1 MKLFDSAY
9 KTMLRT
15 MDVRMIRQTMLNNN
29 IANADTPNY
38 IPQEVDFNG
47 AMKAA
52 MPGEDATLNGTDSLH
67 IMEAP
72 DSTDLL
78 FDFEGGYGEIPTY
91 FDREAEPGVD
101 GNQVDIDTTMSH
113 LAQNAIQYNAAARS
127 IAKKLSLLKY
137 VSTDGQSG

>member
-1 MKLFDSAY
+1 MKLFDAAY
-9 KTMLRT
+9 QTLMRT
-15 MDVRMIRQTMLNNN
+15 MDVRMIRQSMLNNN

-38 IPQEVDFNG
+38 VPQEVDFNG

-52 MPGEDATLNGTDSLH
+52 MPEDDATLNGTNDLH
-67 IMEAP
+67 IMNAP

-91 FDREAEPGVD
+91 FDRTAEPGVD

-113 LAQNAIQYNAAARS
+113 LAQNALNYSAAARS
-127 IAKKLSLLKY
+127 VTKKLSLLKY
-137 VSTDGQSG
+137 VVTDGRG